1 MEEQEVPPRYRL
13 GISSI
18 PAEGDDAT
26 EAGET
31 EPPEPP
37 EPTEHTE

>member
-1 MEEQEVPPRYRL
+1 MEEQDVPPRYRL

-18 PAEGDDAT
+18 PAEDEAV

>member
-1 MEEQEVPPRYRL
+1 MEEEEVPPRYRL

-18 PAEGDDAT
+18 PAEDDDHS
-26 EAGET
+26 EAEET

-37 EPTEHTE
+37 EPQERAE